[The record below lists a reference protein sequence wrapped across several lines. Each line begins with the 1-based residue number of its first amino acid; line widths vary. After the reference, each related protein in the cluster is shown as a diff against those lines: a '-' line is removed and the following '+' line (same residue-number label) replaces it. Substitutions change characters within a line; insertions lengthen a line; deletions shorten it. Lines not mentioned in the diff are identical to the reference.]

1 MNYITDFVDEL
12 MKNGGELNELN
23 LSFMKFIE
31 EII

>member
-1 MNYITDFVDEL
+1 MNYITDYVDEL

-23 LSFMKFIE
+23 LNFMKFIE